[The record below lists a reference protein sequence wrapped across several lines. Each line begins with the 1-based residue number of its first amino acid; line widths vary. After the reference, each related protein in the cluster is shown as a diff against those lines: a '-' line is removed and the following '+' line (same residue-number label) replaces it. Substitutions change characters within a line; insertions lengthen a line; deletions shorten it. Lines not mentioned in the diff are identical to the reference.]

1 MEKTKAQ
8 DKEMNLHWA
17 DEQEVIKTN
26 TPLVFLLKIIKF
38 MPRWFSYIIVFPVSF
53 FFFIF
58 SKRARDEANYYQK
71 ILKLTLQW
79 IK

>member
-26 TPLVFLLKIIKF
+26 TPLVFC
-38 MPRWFSYIIVFPVSF
+38 
-53 FFFIF
+53 
-58 SKRARDEANYYQK
+58 
-71 ILKLTLQW
+71 
-79 IK
+79 